1 MNGCLFCKIAA
12 GEIPSAK
19 VYEDEKFYSF
29 LDINPQAKVHALIIP
44 KEHYADMAELSKKDP
59 ALAGEMLKTACLVAE
74 QLGLKNGFRLI
85 TNTGADAR
93 QSVRHTHVHILGGEE
108 LSERM
113 G

>member
-12 GEIPSAK
+12 GEIPSTK

-44 KEHYADMAELSKKDP
+44 REHYADMAELSKKDP
-59 ALAGEMLKTACLVAE
+59 ALAGKMLKTACLVAE